1 MMVMYQNGRDSIK
14 LGRVHRE
21 HWQCHLARCSA
32 PGARHLVLNRLDV
45 GANSDLNLNSARDQI
60 IYDEKWLIFEENLY
74 RVICKGL
81 RDILSSSDL
90 KILDEIIQ
98 KNNTDTF
105 SKVAKEIL
113 SK

>member
-1 MMVMYQNGRDSIK
+1 
-14 LGRVHRE
+14 
-21 HWQCHLARCSA
+21 
-32 PGARHLVLNRLDV
+32 
-45 GANSDLNLNSARDQI
+45 
-60 IYDEKWLIFEENLY
+60 LIFEENLY